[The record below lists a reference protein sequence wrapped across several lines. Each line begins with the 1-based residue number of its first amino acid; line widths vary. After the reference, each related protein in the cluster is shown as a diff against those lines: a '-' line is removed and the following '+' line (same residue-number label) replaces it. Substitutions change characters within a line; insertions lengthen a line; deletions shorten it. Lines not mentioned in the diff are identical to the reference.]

1 MTEDEKKRLALEFF
15 AAEQAHLSSR
25 TATVLSTA
33 QSKLEASLAHTARR
47 RAVFDSLAQKGITW
61 EELRDAYNEEFQKG
75 HNAMLDHH
83 LSYFYAGL
91 AIAFREN
98 HSESTPEE
106 VAAFVRAVYALP
118 ANITDRKEMIQKCL
132 DETGIDV
139 SSYDEETS
147 YSPPRATLN
156 SSTAT
161 RKDREAVARMR
172 RRGITEADLAYE
184 RELGYRNG
192 WSSGFSFS
200 VCYGAAAL
208 VLYRDYNYAASE
220 IEAFIDRLEE
230 LRYEE
235 ISAADIIQRAREEDG
250 VDVSE
255 LGRAET

>member
-1 MTEDEKKRLALEFF
+1 MIEEEKRRLALVFF

-25 TATVLSTA
+25 TATVFSTA

-47 RAVFDSLAQKGITW
+47 RAVFNALSQKGITW

-91 AIAFREN
+91 AIAFKEDRP
-98 HSESTPEE
+98 SATPEE
-106 VAAFVRAVYALP
+106 IAAFVRAVYELP
-118 ANITDRKEMIQKCL
+118 ANITDRKEMIQICL

-139 SSYDEETS
+139 GAYDEEAS

-172 RRGITEADLAYE
+172 KTGITEADLQYE
-184 RELGYRNG
+184 RELGYHNG
-192 WSSGFSFS
+192 WNSGFSFS

-208 VLYRDYNYAASE
+208 VLHRDYNFTPSE
-220 IEAFIDRLEE
+220 IEMVIERLEE
-230 LRYEE
+230 LRHEE
-235 ISAADIIQRAREEDG
+235 ISAADIIQRAREEVG

-255 LGRAET
+255 LGRAEA

>member
-83 LSYFYAGL
+83 LSYFYAGI
-91 AIAFREN
+91 AIAFKEDKP
-98 HSESTPEE
+98 SATPED
-106 VAAFVRAVYALP
+106 VAAFVRAVYELP
-118 ANITDRKEMIQKCL
+118 AVITSRKEMIQTCL
-132 DETGIDV
+132 NETGIDV
-139 SSYDEETS
+139 GAYDEEAS

-156 SSTAT
+156 GSTAT

-172 RRGITEADLAYE
+172 KTGITEADLAYE
-184 RELGYRNG
+184 RELGYHND
-192 WSSGFSFS
+192 WNSGFSFS

-208 VLYRDYNYAASE
+208 VLHRDYNFTPSE
-220 IEAFIDRLEE
+220 IEVLIDRLEE

-235 ISAADIIQRAREEDG
+235 ISTADILERAREEAG

-255 LGRAET
+255 VGRAEA

>member
-25 TATVLSTA
+25 TASVLDV
-33 QSKLEASLAHTARR
+33 QNNRVQASLAHTARR
-47 RAVFDSLAQKGITW
+47 RAVFNALSQKGITW

-75 HNAMLDHH
+75 HDAMLDHH

-91 AIAFREN
+91 AIAFKEDRP
-98 HSESTPEE
+98 SATPEE
-106 VAAFVRAVYALP
+106 VATFVRAVYALP
-118 ANITDRKEMIQKCL
+118 ANITDRKEMIQICL

-139 SSYDEETS
+139 GAYDEEAS

-156 SSTAT
+156 GSTAT
-161 RKDREAVARMR
+161 RKDRESVARMR
-172 RRGITEADLAYE
+172 KTGITEADLQYE
-184 RELGYRNG
+184 RELGYHNG
-192 WSSGFSFS
+192 WNSGFSFS

-208 VLYRDYNYAASE
+208 VLYRDYNFTPSE
-220 IEAFIDRLEE
+220 IEVLIDRLEE

-235 ISAADIIQRAREEDG
+235 ISTADILERAREEAG

>member
-25 TATVLSTA
+25 TASVLDVHHNRV
-33 QSKLEASLAHTARR
+33 QASLAHTARR
-47 RAVFDSLAQKGITW
+47 RAVFNALSQKGITW

-83 LSYFYAGL
+83 LSYFYAGI
-91 AIAFREN
+91 AIAFKEDKP
-98 HSESTPEE
+98 SATPED
-106 VAAFVRAVYALP
+106 VAAFVRAVYELP
-118 ANITDRKEMIQKCL
+118 AVITSRKEMIQTCL
-132 DETGIDV
+132 NETGIDV
-139 SSYDEETS
+139 GAYDEEAS

-156 SSTAT
+156 GSTAT

-172 RRGITEADLAYE
+172 KTGITEADLAYE
-184 RELGYRNG
+184 RELGYHND
-192 WSSGFSFS
+192 WNSGFSFS

-208 VLYRDYNYAASE
+208 VLHRDYNFTPSE
-220 IEAFIDRLEE
+220 IEVLIDRLEE

-235 ISAADIIQRAREEDG
+235 ISTADILERAREEAG

-255 LGRAET
+255 LGRAEA